1 MSVVNS
7 NRRIAKNT
15 FFLYI
20 RMILVLLVSLYT
32 TKVVFNALGII
43 DYGIYNVVAGF
54 VSMFAF
60 LNTSMAN
67 AIQRYYNY
75 VIGKNNDHSLNDV
88 YITALQIQAILA
100 LIIFISLELLG
111 TWYMYNEMS
120 IPNDRFEVALI
131 IFHLS
136 VISMVFVILQIPY
149 SSAIMAFEHMDFY
162 AYVALFDVFAKL
174 IVAYILSNVD
184 GNRLYVYGILQLLVT
199 IIVFLLYYS
208 YSKYNIKGLNWIFKF
223 KKKLFGD
230 MISFSGWNTF
240 GSFAYMLKG
249 QGVNMVLNSFFGP
262 VVNAARGISYTIMG
276 GIQGFQGNII
286 TAFRPQL
293 VQSYAAKDYDRVQY
307 LFYASSKISFLML
320 SIISIPIMFEINYIL
335 HLWLG
340 SEIPDYTA
348 SFTILIL
355 INQIVSSL
363 NTPLSQIVHAT
374 GKMCNY
380 QITTSAIICM
390 IVPVSWIFLKLGF
403 NPNSVYVV
411 SLVIVVLNQII
422 CCVIVNKL
430 FCYGIVKYIKE
441 VILPCLYFSVLAPLV
456 PAFIVIYANSSF
468 NRFVSVIVLGA
479 IWSCLVAYYA
489 ILNQKEQQFVYKIFQ
504 KYVRKGR

>member
-1 MSVVNS
+1 MTSPGN
-7 NRRIAKNT
+7 NKRIAKNT

-32 TKVVFNALGII
+32 TRVVFNALGIV

-60 LNTSMAN
+60 LNNSMAN

-75 VIGKNNDHSLNDV
+75 VIGKNNDNSLNDV
-88 YITALQIQAILA
+88 YNTALQIQAILA
-100 LIIFISLELLG
+100 LIIFISLELVG

-120 IPNDRFEVALI
+120 IPNERFDIALI

-136 VISMVFVILQIPY
+136 VISLVFIIFQIPY
-149 SSAIMAFEHMDFY
+149 SSAIMAFERMDFY

-174 IVAYILSNVD
+174 AVAYILSVID
-184 GNRLYVYGILQLLVT
+184 EDRLYVYGILQMIVT
-199 IIVFLLYYS
+199 IIVFLLYYG
-208 YSKYNIKGLNWIFKF
+208 YSKKNIKGLNLNFKL
-223 KKKLFGD
+223 KKNLFSD
-230 MISFSGWNTF
+230 MLSFSGWNTF

-293 VQSYAAKDYDRVQY
+293 VQSYAAKDYGRVQY

-340 SEIPDYTA
+340 TKIPDYTA

-374 GKMCNY
+374 GKMRNY

-390 IVPVSWIFLKLGF
+390 IVPVSWMFLKLGF

-411 SLVIVVLNQII
+411 SLVIAVLNQII
-422 CCVIVNKL
+422 CCVIVNRL
-430 FCYGIVKYIKE
+430 FFYDLVKYIKE
-441 VILPCLYFSVLAPLV
+441 VILPCFYFSILAPLV
-456 PAFIVIYANSSF
+456 PALLVIYGNSSF
-468 NRFVSVIVLGA
+468 YRFISVIVLGGL
-479 IWSCLVAYYA
+479 WSCLVAYYA
-489 ILNQKEQQFVYKIFQ
+489 ILNKKEQQFILKIIQ
-504 KYVRKGR
+504 KYVRKSH